1 MVENHILFLKTFGCS
16 CFPLLKPYN
25 NHKLDFHTQKCLMIG
40 YSPIHKGYTCLS
52 PTEKTYIAKHV
63 QFNKSEFLFL

>member
-1 MVENHILFLKTFGCS
+1 MVENHILFLKTFCCS